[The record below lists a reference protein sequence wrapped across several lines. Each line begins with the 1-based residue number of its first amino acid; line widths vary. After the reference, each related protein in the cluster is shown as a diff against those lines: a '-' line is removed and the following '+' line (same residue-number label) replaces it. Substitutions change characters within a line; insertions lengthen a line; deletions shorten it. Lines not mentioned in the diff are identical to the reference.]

1 MASEFM
7 LSWILKVHSLHS
19 PLTNHIRLVSKVSAG
34 AALLAIAIAG
44 SGQNAE
50 AQTLS
55 TNQIISISGG
65 AEYGLKYGESFSV
78 SAAQITQ
85 KDNSKFRPF
94 ETTVGSGFANVNGQS
109 LGTNTQGAD
118 PSVVGNA
125 GQSSLTLTFD
135 RDGFLP
141 IQEDTGE
148 TEQVMISGQSVDVPI
163 LSNVIGDGS
172 ITALAG
178 ITPFG
183 GDALSGGVSLT
194 NVPPNIRLNQNTKTG
209 LPGIEFVVFEP
220 TESAGSS
227 VTQNAG
233 SITGTLTG
241 ASAISAAVTAQS
253 NIINSLTVF
262 D

>member
-7 LSWILKVHSLHS
+7 LSWVLKVHSLHS
-19 PLTNHIRLVSKVSAG
+19 PLTNHIKLVTKVSAA
-34 AALLAIAIAG
+34 AALIAASVAG
-44 SGQNAE
+44 AGHNAE

-55 TNQIISISGG
+55 TNQVISISGG

-85 KDNSKFRPF
+85 NGNSKFRPF
-94 ETTVGSGFANVNGQS
+94 ETTVGSGFANVNGQP
-109 LGTNTQGAD
+109 LGQNVQGAD

-148 TEQVMISGQSVDVPI
+148 TETVTTSNGTIEVPI

-183 GDALSGGVSLT
+183 GDALSGGVALT